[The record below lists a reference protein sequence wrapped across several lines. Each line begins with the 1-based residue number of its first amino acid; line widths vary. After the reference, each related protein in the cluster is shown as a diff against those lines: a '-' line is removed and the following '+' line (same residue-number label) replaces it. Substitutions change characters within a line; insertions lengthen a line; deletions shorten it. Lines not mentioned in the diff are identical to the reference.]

1 MKTRVKEVLIRMLTK
16 RQKKLLDLLIHQ
28 NEFQTVDFFA
38 KKLGVSKRTVHSEIN
53 VIEDY
58 VRSSGESIEK
68 RRGVGIA
75 LRKADE
81 EIGSSEMAQ
90 DADVYSTVSRRIE
103 IMKYLLFD
111 GKVSF
116 SSLSNH
122 FMVSKT
128 SIKNDLMFVVKVLS
142 EGNSSKLQGDI
153 HGTRLMGSEEDIQK
167 AFLQFNRFVLSNSDY
182 YIEDEIPKKMKL
194 LEPYYGEQLISVCSN
209 ILYNYVR
216 NHANA
221 ISDYYVQNVLN
232 IFVILMYRIKMGHHV
247 SLDKIPHHSGDDAF
261 FEESANELLNK
272 AALRLELT
280 YTPEDVEY
288 LSHHLILNRFE
299 SLPEQRI
306 DVSIVD
312 NLLSR
317 VSEALNINFSKDE
330 KLGNQLRNHI
340 PPMIYRLRAKNKIEN
355 PFTSRI
361 KNEFSLTFNMIWVV
375 LSEYEKEL
383 GLIFNED
390 EIAFLTIYFQAA
402 IERAKLNRRILVV
415 CQTGIATSE
424 LLINRIKNVLPSLDT
439 LEAAS
444 VMELDEIGLD
454 AFDLI
459 LSTINIDL
467 PNKKVIYVSPF
478 LNDEDI
484 AKISNELYK
493 PTKQV
498 TEKPFSGFDNLTKY
512 MNAEFVY
519 LNTHFTSKEELI
531 EGIGD
536 DLVQSGYV
544 TPEFIEGMGNREKV
558 GGTDLP
564 TGVAVP
570 HGNSFY
576 VEKTVVVVIKNA
588 KKFKWNNYFVDIAF
602 MICISK
608 EDIKETR
615 NILADIYNIIDSP
628 ERLKGIRS
636 ASAADDLLIEF
647 RGEVYGKNAGEK

>member
-1 MKTRVKEVLIRMLTK
+1 MKTRVKEVLIRMLSK

-28 NEFQTVDFFA
+28 DDFQTVEFFS
-38 KKLGVSKRTVHSEIN
+38 KKLGVSKRTIHSEIKI
-53 VIEDY
+53 IEDY
-58 VRSSGESIEK
+58 VKSSSEYIEK

-75 LRKADE
+75 LRKAGEEMSSVGIDE
-81 EIGSSEMAQ
+81 S
-90 DADVYSTVSRRIE
+90 ADVYSTVSRRIE
-103 IMKYLLFD
+103 IMKFLLFEE
-111 GKVSF
+111 KISF
-116 SSLSNH
+116 SGLSNH

-128 SIKNDLMFVVKVLS
+128 SIKNDLIFVMKILGD
-142 EGNSSKLQGDI
+142 GNSIRLQGDV
-153 HGTRLMGSEEDIQK
+153 HGTKIMGAEEDIQK
-167 AFLQFNRFVLSNSDY
+167 AFLQFNRYVLSNSEY
-182 YIEDEIPKKMKL
+182 YVQDEIPKKMKL

-216 NHANA
+216 NYANA
-221 ISDYYVQNVLN
+221 ISDYYVQNILN
-232 IFVILMYRIKMGHHV
+232 IFIILIFRIKKRHHV
-247 SLDKIPHHSGDDAF
+247 SLDATPHHSGDDLF

-272 AALRLELT
+272 AALRLDLS

-317 VSEALNINFSKDE
+317 VSESLNINFSQDE

-361 KNEFSLTFNMIWVV
+361 KTEFSLTFNMIWVV

-383 GLIFNED
+383 GITFNED

-402 IERAKLNRRILVV
+402 IERAKMNRRILVV
-415 CQTGIATSE
+415 CQMGIATSE

-444 VMELDEIGLD
+444 VMELDEIDLD
-454 AFDLI
+454 SFDLI

-467 PNKKVIYVSPF
+467 PSKKVIYVSPF

-484 AKISNELYK
+484 SKIGNELYR

-498 TEKPFSGFDNLTKY
+498 IEKPFSGFDNLTKY
-512 MNAEFVY
+512 INAELIY
-519 LNTHFTSKEELI
+519 LDTNFTSKEELV
-531 EGIGD
+531 EWVGD
-536 DLVQSGYV
+536 DLIQLGYV
-544 TPEFIEGMGNREKV
+544 TSEFIESVSNRETV

-564 TGVAVP
+564 SGVAVP
-570 HGNSFY
+570 HGNSQY
-576 VEKTVVVVIKNA
+576 VKKTIVAVIKNT

-608 EDIKETR
+608 QDTRETR
-615 NILADIYNIIDSP
+615 NILSDIYNIIDSS
-628 ERLKGIRS
+628 ERLKGIRE
-636 ASAADDLLIEF
+636 ASSTDDLLIGF
-647 RGEVYGKNAGEK
+647 RSEVYGTNTGER

>member
-1 MKTRVKEVLIRMLTK
+1 MLTK

-28 NEFQTVDFFA
+28 DDFQTVDFFS
-38 KKLGVSKRTVHSEIN
+38 KKLGVSKRTIHSEIKL
-53 VIEDY
+53 IEDY
-58 VRSSGESIEK
+58 VKSSGEYIEK

-75 LRKADE
+75 LRKASEEMDPAEMDE
-81 EIGSSEMAQ
+81 G
-90 DADVYSTVSRRIE
+90 ADVYSTVSRRIE
-103 IMKYLLFD
+103 IMKFLLFEE
-111 GKVSF
+111 KVSF
-116 SSLSNH
+116 TKLSNQ

-128 SIKNDLMFVVKVLS
+128 SIKNDLMFVMKVLS
-142 EGNSSKLQGDI
+142 AGNNSKLQGDI
-153 HGTRLMGSEEDIQK
+153 HGTRLIGAEEDIQK
-167 AFLQFNRFVLSNSDY
+167 AFLQFNRYVLSNSDY
-182 YIEDEIPKKMKL
+182 YIEDEIAKKMKL
-194 LEPYYGEQLISVCSN
+194 MEAYYGEQLMSVCSN

-232 IFVILMYRIKMGHHV
+232 IFVILMYRIKMGHHL
-247 SLDKIPHHSGDDAF
+247 SLTTTANHSRDDSF
-261 FEESANELLNK
+261 FEESANELLNI
-272 AALRLELT
+272 AALRLDLS
-280 YTPEDVEY
+280 YTPEDVKY

-299 SLPEQRI
+299 SLPDQKI

-312 NLLSR
+312 SLLAR
-317 VSEALNINFSKDE
+317 VSESLNINFSGDE

-361 KNEFSLTFNMIWVV
+361 KTEFSLTFNVIWVV

-383 GLIFNED
+383 GISFNED

-402 IERAKLNRRILVV
+402 IERAKMNRRILVV
-415 CQTGIATSE
+415 CQMGIATSE

-444 VMELDEIGLD
+444 VMELDEIDLD
-454 AFDLI
+454 SFDLI

-467 PNKKVIYVSPF
+467 PSKKVIYVSPF

-484 AKISNELYK
+484 SKIGNELYK
-493 PTKQV
+493 PARQV
-498 TEKPFSGFDNLTKY
+498 MEKPFSGFDNLTKY
-512 MNAEFVY
+512 INAEFIY
-519 LNTHFTSKEELI
+519 LNTNFTSKEELI
-531 EGIGD
+531 ACIGKE
-536 DLVQSGYV
+536 LIQSGYV
-544 TPEFIEGMGNREKV
+544 TSEFIESVSNRETV

-570 HGNSFY
+570 HGNSHD
-576 VEKTVVVVIKNA
+576 VKKTIIAVIKNA

-608 EDIKETR
+608 QDTKETR
-615 NILADIYNIIDSP
+615 NILSDIYNIIDSP
-628 ERLKGIRS
+628 ERLKGIRE
-636 ASAADDLLIEF
+636 ASSTGDLLIGF
-647 RGEVYGKNAGEK
+647 RSEVYGTNAGER

>member
-1 MKTRVKEVLIRMLTK
+1 MLTK

-28 NEFQTVDFFA
+28 DDFQTVDFFS
-38 KKLGVSKRTVHSEIN
+38 KKLGVSKRTIHSEIKI
-53 VIEDY
+53 IEDY
-58 VRSSGESIEK
+58 VKSSGEYIEK

-75 LRKADE
+75 LRKASEEMDPTEMDE
-81 EIGSSEMAQ
+81 GT
-90 DADVYSTVSRRIE
+90 DVYSTVSRRIE
-103 IMKYLLFD
+103 IMKYLLFEE
-111 GKVSF
+111 KVSF

-128 SIKNDLMFVVKVLS
+128 SIKNDLMFVMKVLS
-142 EGNSSKLQGDI
+142 EGNNSKLQGDI
-153 HGTRLMGSEEDIQK
+153 HGTRLIGAEEDIQK
-167 AFLQFNRFVLSNSDY
+167 AFLQFNRYVLSNSDY
-182 YIEDEIPKKMKL
+182 YIEDEIAKKMKL
-194 LEPYYGEQLISVCSN
+194 LETYYGEQLMSVCSN

-232 IFVILMYRIKMGHHV
+232 IFVILMYRIKMGHHI
-247 SLDKIPHHSGDDAF
+247 SLTTTANHSGDDSF
-261 FEESANELLNK
+261 FEESANELLNI
-272 AALRLELT
+272 AALRLDLS
-280 YTPEDVEY
+280 YTPEDVKY
-288 LSHHLILNRFE
+288 LSQHLILNRFE
-299 SLPEQRI
+299 SLPDQKI

-312 NLLSR
+312 SLLAR
-317 VSEALNINFSKDE
+317 VSESLNINFSRDE

-361 KNEFSLTFNMIWVV
+361 KTEFSLTFNVIWVV

-383 GLIFNED
+383 GISFNED

-402 IERAKLNRRILVV
+402 IERAKMNRRILVV
-415 CQTGIATSE
+415 CQMGIATSE

-444 VMELDEIGLD
+444 VMELDEIDLD
-454 AFDLI
+454 SFDLI

-467 PNKKVIYVSPF
+467 PSKKVIYVSPF

-484 AKISNELYK
+484 SKIGNELYK
-493 PTKQV
+493 PAKQV
-498 TEKPFSGFDNLTKY
+498 MEKPFSGFDNLTKY
-512 MNAEFVY
+512 INAEFIY
-519 LNTHFTSKEELI
+519 LNTNFTSKEELI
-531 EGIGD
+531 ASIGKE
-536 DLVQSGYV
+536 LIQSGYV
-544 TPEFIEGMGNREKV
+544 TTEFIESVTNRETV

-570 HGNSFY
+570 HGNSHD
-576 VEKTVVVVIKNA
+576 VKKTIVAVIKNA

-608 EDIKETR
+608 QDTKETR
-615 NILADIYNIIDSP
+615 NILSDIYNIIDSP
-628 ERLKGIRS
+628 ERLKGIRE
-636 ASAADDLLIEF
+636 ASSTDDLLIGF
-647 RGEVYGKNAGEK
+647 RSEVYGTNAGER